1 MKKIILFLFL
11 LAVSMCSACGK
22 EEQQKNTGF
31 YDKPEIIVL
40 QKIIFPGYRRS
51 ISNRCIGSFIT
62 AEGKVYEYH
71 FDFGDMSGYQLTLDA
86 YSYEYIYAYIE
97 EHYKTKEEEFRYVGQ
112 LDEGKLEELWT
123 AICQLPDDT
132 KKYEILATGN
142 DAVIPDYIWTVYREN
157 HIRQMEEILLKVV
170 GDYEITNH
178 NLGAEELWENCRLY
192 IPEDGPEI
200 DGSSGRDWLWPKNE
214 S

>member
-1 MKKIILFLFL
+1 M
-11 LAVSMCSACGK
+11 
-22 EEQQKNTGF
+22 
-31 YDKPEIIVL
+31 
-40 QKIIFPGYRRS
+40 
-51 ISNRCIGSFIT
+51 
-62 AEGKVYEYH
+62 
-71 FDFGDMSGYQLTLDA
+71 TLDA

-97 EHYKTKEEEFRYVGQ
+97 EHYKTKEEEFKCVGQ

>member
-1 MKKIILFLFL
+1 
-11 LAVSMCSACGK
+11 MCSACGK
-22 EEQQKNTGF
+22 EEQQKNTGV

-71 FDFGDMSGYQLTLDA
+71 FDFGDMSEYQLTLDA

-97 EHYKTKEEEFRYVGQ
+97 EHYEKNEEEFNCVGQ

-123 AICQLPDDT
+123 AICQLPDDI

-142 DAVIPDYIWTVYREN
+142 DWVEPDFIWTVYREN
-157 HIRQMEEILLKVV
+157 HIRQMEGILLKVE

-178 NLGAEELWENCRLY
+178 NLGAEELWGNCQSY
-192 IPEDGPEI
+192 IPEGEPEI
-200 DGSSGRDWLWPKNE
+200 DGSSGREWLWPTNE
-214 S
+214 P